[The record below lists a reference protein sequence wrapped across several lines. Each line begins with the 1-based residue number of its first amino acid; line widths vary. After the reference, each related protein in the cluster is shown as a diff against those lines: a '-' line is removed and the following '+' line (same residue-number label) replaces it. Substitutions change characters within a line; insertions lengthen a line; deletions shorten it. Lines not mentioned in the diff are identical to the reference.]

1 MIGCMILGFVYTV
14 RRRRLVQRRQVVEER
29 QEEIV
34 EEERE
39 EEKEEIESP
48 IPARRKKKKSR
59 RGRIRFT
66 NLDPQA
72 TMPINSKE
80 PIEFENDRV
89 KGRCLLM
96 IRPPDPRHFVH
107 AKHFEGRRRRF
118 ELQVQIQFKKIPT
131 GKVFMGGQLREP
143 MTLGFIMRSIG
154 MTLLSVVKTL
164 VPGGGKLHHS
174 FGSSSERPH
183 IAFPFRQAV
192 AAMVITKEN
201 EKAPVLGGDIVE
213 SPVQRKQRRSGVVP
227 EWNLTDTYVFV
238 FK

>member
-1 MIGCMILGFVYTV
+1 
-14 RRRRLVQRRQVVEER
+14 
-29 QEEIV
+29 
-34 EEERE
+34 
-39 EEKEEIESP
+39 
-48 IPARRKKKKSR
+48 
-59 RGRIRFT
+59 
-66 NLDPQA
+66 
-72 TMPINSKE
+72 
-80 PIEFENDRV
+80 
-89 KGRCLLM
+89 M
-96 IRPPDPRHFVH
+96 IRPPDPRNFVH

-118 ELQVQIQFKKIPT
+118 ELQVQIQFKKIPK

-192 AAMVITKEN
+192 AAMVISKEN

-213 SPVQRKQRRSGVVP
+213 SPCSEKTTKKRCSSRMESDGHVRFLLLPHSRTQTTTSKQTQVHIRNAHTVRRSVHISCRGP
-227 EWNLTDTYVFV
+227 RIR
-238 FK
+238 

>member
-1 MIGCMILGFVYTV
+1 MIGCMILGFVYT
-14 RRRRLVQRRQVVEER
+14 RRTRHLLQNQVVEEEK
-29 QEEIV
+29 QEEK
-34 EEERE
+34 E

-48 IPARRKKKKSR
+48 IPVKRRRKKKLR
-59 RGRIRFT
+59 QGRIRFT

-96 IRPPDPRHFVH
+96 IRPPDPRNFVH

-118 ELQVQIQFKKIPT
+118 ELQVQIQFKKIPK

-164 VPGGGKLHHS
+164 VP
-174 FGSSSERPH
+174 F
-183 IAFPFRQAV
+183 
-192 AAMVITKEN
+192 
-201 EKAPVLGGDIVE
+201 
-213 SPVQRKQRRSGVVP
+213 
-227 EWNLTDTYVFV
+227 
-238 FK
+238 